1 MNRKNV
7 NPMLMMA
14 VLLILLRM
22 VRGNMFSLSSL
33 LDKLLLLPAI
43 IIGLSVHEF
52 AHAFV
57 SDRLG
62 DPLPRAQGR
71 VTLNPLR
78 HIDPIGF
85 VMLLLCGFG
94 WGVPVHIDPRYY
106 KKRRRDEAL
115 VAVAGVTMNFITAV
129 AFCFIFRFV
138 SPLLSA
144 GRGIGGIIGMMIIYT
159 VMTNIV
165 LMVFN
170 LIPCP
175 PLDGFNIITQIFNL
189 RKYGWYQKAMQYGYF
204 ILLLF
209 IILGGADLILSP
221 VVSVIYNG
229 IMNLICY

>member
-71 VTLNPLR
+71 V
-78 HIDPIGF
+78 
-85 VMLLLCGFG
+85 
-94 WGVPVHIDPRYY
+94 
-106 KKRRRDEAL
+106 
-115 VAVAGVTMNFITAV
+115 
-129 AFCFIFRFV
+129 
-138 SPLLSA
+138 S
-144 GRGIGGIIGMMIIYT
+144 
-159 VMTNIV
+159 
-165 LMVFN
+165 
-170 LIPCP
+170 
-175 PLDGFNIITQIFNL
+175 LD
-189 RKYGWYQKAMQYGYF
+189 RK
-204 ILLLF
+204 
-209 IILGGADLILSP
+209 S
-221 VVSVIYNG
+221 VV
-229 IMNLICY
+229 

>member
-94 WGVPVHIDPRYY
+94 WGVPVQIDPRYY

-115 VAVAGVTMNFITAV
+115 VAVAGVTMNFKI
-129 AFCFIFRFV
+129 
-138 SPLLSA
+138 
-144 GRGIGGIIGMMIIYT
+144 GRAH
-159 VMTNIV
+159 V
-165 LMVFN
+165 
-170 LIPCP
+170 
-175 PLDGFNIITQIFNL
+175 
-189 RKYGWYQKAMQYGYF
+189 
-204 ILLLF
+204 
-209 IILGGADLILSP
+209 
-221 VVSVIYNG
+221 
-229 IMNLICY
+229 